1 MEGNRGDAKVVR
13 AGLFG
18 NNDGKRA
25 DLVRSCSD
33 KKTKNKNR
41 KDADEVVWAN
51 VEKRVCR
58 KKKESLGW
66 VVVVWCVCGGGRGE
80 KQAAAKGKT
89 GSIARAMLN
98 PTMVGSNL
106 GGALPLLLSFCLGK
120 GGGKVGKERYREEK
134 TMDGKVSVGCGMR
147 GAVGHTHS
155 HSHAERESGQGELS
169 VCVVTGWANLVMDHG
184 WTTAVSPA

>member
-58 KKKESLGW
+58 KKKRIAG
-66 VVVVWCVCGGGRGE
+66 VGGGGMVCVWWW
-80 KQAAAKGKT
+80 KGGKT
-89 GSIARAMLN
+89 SRCQRENRLN
-98 PTMVGSNL
+98 S
-106 GGALPLLLSFCLGK
+106 K
-120 GGGKVGKERYREEK
+120 G
-134 TMDGKVSVGCGMR
+134 D
-147 GAVGHTHS
+147 A
-155 HSHAERESGQGELS
+155 
-169 VCVVTGWANLVMDHG
+169 
-184 WTTAVSPA
+184 

>member
-1 MEGNRGDAKVVR
+1 M
-13 AGLFG
+13 
-18 NNDGKRA
+18 
-25 DLVRSCSD
+25 
-33 KKTKNKNR
+33 
-41 KDADEVVWAN
+41 
-51 VEKRVCR
+51 
-58 KKKESLGW
+58 
-66 VVVVWCVCGGGRGE
+66 CGGGRGE